1 MPIKP
6 PSQNAI
12 NNKIAD
18 MESRIMRVFTRQ
30 LMYVGE
36 MCVNKARNLP
46 VPPRDVYWDE
56 EKGEKR
62 RSIPSHK
69 PNYIDWT
76 ANLRSSIGYV
86 VAIDGRIVSKS
97 DFAHEK
103 GEKGN
108 GADGSKE
115 GLRYARELA
124 AKYPKGAALI
134 VVAGMNYAS
143 YVQRKG
149 YDVIASAELLAEQLL
164 SQLKLNAKVT
174 HL

>member
-1 MPIKP
+1 MPIRQTTP
-6 PSQNAI
+6 PITSDSLERKMNQAI
-12 NNKIAD
+12 ILKL
-18 MESRIMRVFTRQ
+18 Q
-30 LMYVGE
+30 YVGE
-36 MCVNKARNLP
+36 SCVRHARELP
-46 VPPRDVYWDE
+46 GPPASVYVTSPS
-56 EKGEKR
+56 GKR
-62 RSIPSHK
+62 YALPHHQPHYS
-69 PNYIDWT
+69 DWT

-108 GADGSKE
+108 GAEGSKE